1 MEFDFIIIGG
11 GSAGCVLANK
21 LSADPQ
27 NNVLLLEAGPQSNS
41 ISLRM
46 PAAVLSNLKGTKHNW
61 AFQGEPEQQL
71 NGRRIQHDR
80 GKTLGGSSS
89 INGMVF
95 IRGHAMDFD
104 GWRQAGCEGWGY
116 EDVLPYFKRMENY
129 SAGDD
134 AFRGSGGPLNVQRPC
149 PANPLIKAFIDA
161 GKQAGYPLTDDINGY
176 RQEGFG
182 LLDSSVYQGE
192 RWSTAKAYL
201 DPARKNN
208 NLKIVTDAYVQKLKV
223 SGNVVSGVIYKDHL
237 GQMQN
242 IDVRKEILLC
252 AGAVGSPQ
260 ILMLSGIG
268 PSRHL
273 EKIGISV
280 IADVPGVGQNL
291 NEHPDFVLKYKCKKP
306 VSLWPK
312 TKPLARTIA
321 GIQWLLARNGICAS
335 NHFEVVACI
344 RSSAGVE
351 YPDIQLTLSPV
362 AVDDDTWS
370 PLKEHAFQIH
380 IGLMRA
386 KSRGHIELRSPDPMA
401 HPKIFVNY
409 LSDPWDRDTMRE
421 GVKLVR
427 EIVSQSAMA
436 NLTGEEIFPGKGV
449 QNVADLDSCL
459 NSHVTTQWHLSGT
472 ARMGSLADKGAVV
485 DPHGQLYGIGGLR
498 VVDASIMPTVT
509 NGNTNGP
516 TIMIAEKISDHIL
529 GKPALPRAQTD
540 IWKNPDYDTAQR

>member
-27 NNVLLLEAGPQSNS
+27 NKVLLLEAGPQNNS
-41 ISLRM
+41 INLRM
-46 PAAVLSNLKGTKHNW
+46 PAAVLSNLKGTKYNW

-104 GWRQAGCEGWGY
+104 GWRQAGCVGWGY

-134 AFRGSGGPLNVQRPC
+134 AFRGSGGPLNVQRPS

-192 RWSTAKAYL
+192 RWSSAKAYL
-201 DPARKNN
+201 DPVRKNS
-208 NLKIVTDAYVQKLKV
+208 NLKIVTDAYVQKLKF
-223 SGNVVSGVIYKDHL
+223 SGKMVSGVTYKDHL
-237 GQMQN
+237 GKMQN
-242 IDVRKEILLC
+242 IGVRKEILLC

-409 LSDPWDRDTMRE
+409 LSDPWDRDTIRQ

-436 NLTGEEIFPGKGV
+436 NLTGEELFPGKGV
-449 QNVADLDSCL
+449 QNIADLDACL
-459 NSHVTTQWHLSGT
+459 NSHVATQWHLSGT

-540 IWKNPDYDTAQR
+540 IWKNSDYNTAQR